1 MRASGRALTVEELI
15 MELGMSHLPANS
27 PIVVRVEGESEDVE
41 PVPAVSVD
49 TALGGLMIEVE
60 SVVSPEER
68 EDLGT
73 LRVFVEGLAN
83 SRTAGGNLT
92 AIAKRASAVLDQ
104 LSYEG

>member
-1 MRASGRALTVEELI
+1 
-15 MELGMSHLPANS
+15 MSHLPATAHV
-27 PIVVRVEGESEDVE
+27 VVRVEGESKDVE
-41 PVPAVSVD
+41 PAPAVSVD
-49 TALGGLMIEVE
+49 TALGGLVIEVE
-60 SVVSPEER
+60 SVVSPAER

-83 SRTAGGNLT
+83 SRTIGGNLT